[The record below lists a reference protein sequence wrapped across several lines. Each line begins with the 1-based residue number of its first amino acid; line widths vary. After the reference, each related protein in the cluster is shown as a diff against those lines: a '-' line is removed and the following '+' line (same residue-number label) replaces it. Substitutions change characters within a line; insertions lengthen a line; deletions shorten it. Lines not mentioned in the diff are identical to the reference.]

1 MDQTLLDYIK
11 TINLKARRAAES
23 FDIPKYSPD
32 THFLDVAT
40 SDYYHNLLL
49 MRDVIKHASDSYMR
63 STGAINV
70 DLFMLT
76 TSVSSPMG
84 PGSDSEPLPIDFG
97 GKKAYLT
104 DSSQFGFEPIM
115 INGIDRAY
123 CYLPSLRGEIPDKRH
138 LNQFYHCE
146 IEVTGTFQEVKKIAE
161 GYVNFLIHALR
172 NCEQLIRSISRD
184 PDQTM
189 EYLRNYK
196 VSDYEVVEF
205 DKACSLLDD
214 NGCGKYV
221 NHTKHGR
228 DISALGEMELAR
240 IMRTTKPFWI
250 VNFDRDRVPFYQKPD
265 PQNEDKV
272 INGDLIFPPLIKDG
286 FGGEI
291 LGAGQRQDD
300 YKEMMASMKRQ
311 NVDSRSYSWYAELR
325 KLEQYKQTSGFGMGI
340 ERFIAW
346 TLGLENIRDAI
357 IYPREKGK
365 NVIP

>member
-1 MDQTLLDYIK
+1 MNQTLFDYIK
-11 TINLKARRAAES
+11 TINTKVRKATEP

-49 MRDVIKHASDSYMR
+49 IRDIIKHASDSYMR
-63 STGAINV
+63 SRGAINV

-76 TSVSSPMG
+76 TSISSPMG
-84 PGSDSEPLPIDFG
+84 PGSDSEPLPMDFG
-97 GKKAYLT
+97 GEKAYLT

-115 INGIDRAY
+115 INGVDRAY
-123 CYLPSLRGEIPDKRH
+123 CYLPSLRGETPDKRH

-146 IEVTGTFQEVKKIAE
+146 IEITGEFKEVKRIAE
-161 GYVNFLIHALR
+161 DYIDSLVHVLGD
-172 NCEQLIRSISRD
+172 CEQLIRSISRN

-189 EYLRNYK
+189 EYLHTYDDG
-196 VSDYEVVEF
+196 DYIVVEF

-214 NGCGKYV
+214 NGFGQYV

-228 DISALGEMELAR
+228 DINALGEIEIAR
-240 IMRTTKPFWI
+240 ILGATRPFWI

-265 PQNEDKV
+265 PKDKNKV

-300 YKEMMASMKRQ
+300 YQEMMESMKRQ
-311 NVDSRSYSWYAELR
+311 NVDSKPYDWYAELR

-346 TLGLENIRDAI
+346 ILGLENIRDAI
-357 IYPREKGK
+357 IYPREKGT
-365 NVIP
+365 NVVP